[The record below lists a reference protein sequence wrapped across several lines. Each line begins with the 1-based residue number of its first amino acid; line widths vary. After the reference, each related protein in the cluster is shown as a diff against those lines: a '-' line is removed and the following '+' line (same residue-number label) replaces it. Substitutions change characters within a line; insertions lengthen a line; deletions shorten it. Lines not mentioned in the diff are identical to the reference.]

1 MKRVYVVYG
10 DDGHYDSSIW
20 LVRAFADK
28 IEAEEFAAKCKEY
41 AATRPA
47 IVEMYYSDHAGMTPE
62 QYKQFEAEE
71 PRWRLGGPDKSGDM
85 EHRSDYRVRAVD
97 FGVPS

>member
-1 MKRVYVVYG
+1 MKHVYVVYG

-41 AATRPA
+41 AATRPP
-47 IVEMYYSDHAGMTPE
+47 IVERYYEDGFDMTPADWA
-62 QYKQFEAEE
+62 QFNKEE
-71 PRWRLGGPDKSGDM
+71 PLWKSSGPDKTDNM
-85 EHRSDYRVRAVD
+85 EYRADYRVVAVE